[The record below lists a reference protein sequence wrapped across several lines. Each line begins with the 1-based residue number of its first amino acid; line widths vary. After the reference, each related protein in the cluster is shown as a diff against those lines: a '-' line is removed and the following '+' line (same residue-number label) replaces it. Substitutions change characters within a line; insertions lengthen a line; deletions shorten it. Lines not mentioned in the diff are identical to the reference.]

1 MRLPVVQW
9 GMGLRR
15 EAFGAKAL
23 PSINY
28 GDHYSSGPLLLA
40 RIYNA
45 WRSKIERH
53 IQLDFNL

>member
-23 PSINY
+23 PTINY
-28 GDHYSSGPLLLA
+28 GDHYSSGLLLLA

-45 WRSKIERH
+45 WRS
-53 IQLDFNL
+53 